1 MIKETEAAMAGQTV
15 ITFHDVTVFSQM
27 RRPTWTTAVE
37 YLLSHAGRWVPSVEI
52 SDHVYAGICSDA
64 SPRVLIHRARRAG
77 IPIESSELGYR
88 IGRDNSLACPT
99 CGSLRVRYPD
109 GELVCY
115 GCVGTEFVDLE
126 VGRAPYDPSTKQGKA
141 WTQEELDY
149 IRDHRDTKSN
159 AEIARDL
166 NRTES
171 GVRGQSTA
179 MRLPR
184 KAYRRNE

>member
-1 MIKETEAAMAGQTV
+1 
-15 ITFHDVTVFSQM
+15 M
-27 RRPTWTTAVE
+27 RRLTWETAVE
-37 YLLSHAGRWVPSVEI
+37 YLVSHAGRWVPSVEI
-52 SDHVYAGICSDA
+52 GDFVYGGIYSTNA
-64 SPRVLIHRARRAG
+64 PHVLIHRARRAG
-77 IPIESSELGYR
+77 VPIESSELGYR
-88 IGRDNSLACPT
+88 IGRDNSLACPS

-115 GCVGTEFVDLE
+115 ACVGTEFVDLE
-126 VGRAPYDPSTKQGKA
+126 VGRAPYDPRTKQGKA

-149 IRDHRDTKSN
+149 IRDQRDTKSN

>member
-1 MIKETEAAMAGQTV
+1 MTVAQPLPLTGANNFIAMRTHV
-15 ITFHDVTVFSQM
+15 
-27 RRPTWTTAVE
+27 WTSAVD
-37 YLLSHAGRWVPSVEI
+37 YLLSHAGRWVPSVELA
-52 SDHVYAGICSDA
+52 DHVYSGACA
-64 SPRVLIHRARRAG
+64 RQAPHVLIHRARRAG
-77 IPIESSELGYR
+77 IPIESSEMGYR
-88 IGRDNSLACPT
+88 IGRDNSLACPE
-99 CGSLRVRYPD
+99 CGSLRCRYPD
-109 GELVCY
+109 GELICY
-115 GCVGTEFVDLE
+115 ACVGTEFVDLE

-141 WTQEELDY
+141 WTPDELDY
-149 IRDHRDTKSN
+149 IREHRDHKSN

>member
-1 MIKETEAAMAGQTV
+1 METAKGIRPYTV
-15 ITFHDVTVFSQM
+15 SAVVHVPVWAS
-27 RRPTWTTAVE
+27 AVE
-37 YLLSHAGRWVPSVEI
+37 YLASHSGRWVTGMEI
-52 SDHVYAGICSDA
+52 GDFVYKGICS
-64 SPRVLIHRARRAG
+64 PRAPHALMRRARQAG
-77 IPIESSELGYR
+77 IPIESSYLGYR

-141 WTQEELDY
+141 WTPSELDY
-149 IRDHRDTKSN
+149 IREHRDHKSN

>member
-1 MIKETEAAMAGQTV
+1 M
-15 ITFHDVTVFSQM
+15 
-27 RRPTWTTAVE
+27 
-37 YLLSHAGRWVPSVEI
+37 
-52 SDHVYAGICSDA
+52 
-64 SPRVLIHRARRAG
+64 LIQRARQAG
-77 IPIESSELGYR
+77 IPIESSALGYR
-88 IGRDNSLACPT
+88 IGRSNSLACQE

-126 VGRAPYDPSTKQGKA
+126 VGRAPYDPNTKQGKA
-141 WTQEELDY
+141 WTDDELAY
-149 IRDHRDTKSN
+149 IRANRDAKSN

-179 MRLPR
+179 MRLGR
-184 KAYRRNE
+184 KRYIKCQE